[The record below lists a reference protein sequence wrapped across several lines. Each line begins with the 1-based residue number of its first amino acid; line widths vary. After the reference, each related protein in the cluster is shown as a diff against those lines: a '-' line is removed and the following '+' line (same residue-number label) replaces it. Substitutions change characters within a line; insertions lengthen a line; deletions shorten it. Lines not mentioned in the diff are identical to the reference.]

1 MIPLSFSNWHS
12 PSSSHDNHVP
22 YVMAL
27 FSAKVIEWQEHVP
40 TKPGFLS
47 ESLFLLARKKGTFQM
62 VNTLNIVRI
71 AVHVQLCIN
80 VVLYSQLILWT
91 NV

>member
-1 MIPLSFSNWHS
+1 MVPLSFSNWHS
-12 PSSSHDNHVP
+12 PSSSNDNHVP

-62 VNTLNIVRI
+62 VKYIKFCEIV
-71 AVHVQLCIN
+71 VHVQF
-80 VVLYSQLILWT
+80 VQM
-91 NV
+91 